1 MIKNYNK
8 IILIFLFSILLVL
21 IAPIIQSL
29 FYPIELEVR
38 ESTLWMHILTM
49 KAGINIYDSNF
60 VAFANQAHGPFDP
73 MIKLFISWIFPFLEP
88 WQVSRST
95 NILRDLKILKIR

>member
-1 MIKNYNK
+1 
-8 IILIFLFSILLVL
+8 
-21 IAPIIQSL
+21 
-29 FYPIELEVR
+29 
-38 ESTLWMHILTM
+38 MHILTM

-95 NILRDLKILKIR
+95 NILLFISIFIVNFFKLKNIPNGTFLFFINSCL